1 MHTVAGD
8 GVDAHMGE
16 GTDVV
21 VGAEVAAVD
30 LAGVDG
36 GAFVHG
42 AVLDEGVGADDAA
55 CADGGLAAQD
65 GACEDDAPGAMTT
78 SEPISTLRLRMST
91 PFAMWR
97 SSTSSRWAS
106 AASSFAFAAASADV
120 SIFCIEKNLL
130 QNRLSQKLCRPL
142 RKRKCCI
149 QDRRNSGRWKT
160 NKNGS
165 EFNG

>member
-1 MHTVAGD
+1 MTQPAP
-8 GVDAHMGE
+8 M
-16 GTDVV
+16 
-21 VGAEVAAVD
+21 
-30 LAGVDG
+30 
-36 GAFVHG
+36 
-42 AVLDEGVGADDAA
+42 AVLPRRMVPARMT
-55 CADGGLAAQD
+55 
-65 GACEDDAPGAMTT
+65 APGAMTT

-149 QDRRNSGRWKT
+149 QDRRNSERWKT
-160 NKNGS
+160 NKNGN
-165 EFNG
+165 EFNGWKVVSNCPKTASELENPLQIFPILYYPKSE

>member
-1 MHTVAGD
+1 MHAAAGD

-16 GTDVV
+16 GTDIV

-42 AVLDEGVGADDAA
+42 AVLDEGVGPMTQPAPMVVLPRRMVPARMT
-55 CADGGLAAQD
+55 
-65 GACEDDAPGAMTT
+65 APGAMTT

-97 SSTSSRWAS
+97 SSISSRWAS
-106 AASSFAFAAASADV
+106 AASSFAFAAASADA
-120 SIFCIEKNLL
+120 SMFCIEKNLL

-149 QDRRNSGRWKT
+149 QDRRNSERWKT
-160 NKNGS
+160 NKNGRK
-165 EFNG
+165 FNG